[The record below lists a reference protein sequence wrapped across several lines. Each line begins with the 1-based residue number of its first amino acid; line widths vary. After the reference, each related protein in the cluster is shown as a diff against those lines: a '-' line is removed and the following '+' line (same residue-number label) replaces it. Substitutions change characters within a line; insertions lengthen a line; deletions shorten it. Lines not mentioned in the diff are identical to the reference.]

1 MSMDLAAR
9 FRAYANDFERSYAD
23 RTWARLAAYFAS
35 EAVYECKSPEALAFR
50 VEGRAAILARFESV
64 TEAFDRRFDSRAISF
79 ASTAVEGQT
88 VTVTGLV
95 LYTVSGAPPL
105 GLPFTE
111 FAEYRGGE
119 IVRLEDAATVEAF
132 GEVTE
137 WMARFADRL
146 QR

>member
-9 FRAYANDFERSYAD
+9 FHAYADDFERSYAD
-23 RTWARLAAYFAS
+23 RNWARLAPYFAS
-35 EAVYECKSPEALAFR
+35 DAVYECKNPEALAFR
-50 VEGRAAILARFESV
+50 VEGRTAILARFESV
-64 TEAFDRRFDSRAISF
+64 TEAFDRRFDSRSISF

-88 VTVTGLV
+88 VSVTGMV
-95 LYTVSGAPPL
+95 LYTVSDAPPL
-105 GLPFTE
+105 RLPFTE

-119 IVRLEDAATVEAF
+119 IIRLEDTATVEAI
-132 GEVTE
+132 GEVAE

>member
-1 MSMDLAAR
+1 MDLTAR
-9 FRAYANDFERSYAD
+9 FHTYADDFERSYAD
-23 RTWARLAAYFAS
+23 RNWARLAPYFAAD
-35 EAVYECKSPEALAFR
+35 AVYECKSPEALAFR

-64 TEAFDRRFDSRAISF
+64 TEAFDRRFDSRSLKF

-95 LYTVSGAPPL
+95 LYTVSDAPPL
-105 GLPFTE
+105 RLPFTE

-119 IVRLEDAATVEAF
+119 IIRLEDAASVEAF

>member
-9 FRAYANDFERSYAD
+9 FHAYADDFERSYAD
-23 RTWARLAAYFAS
+23 RDWARLAPYFAS
-35 EAVYECKSPEALAFR
+35 DAVYECKSPEVLAFR

-64 TEAFDRRFDSRAISF
+64 TEAFDRRFAARSISF

-95 LYTVSGAPPL
+95 LYTVADAPPL
-105 GLPFTE
+105 RLPFTE

-119 IVRLEDAATVEAF
+119 IIRLEDAATVEAF